1 LAATSCS
8 ASASCS
14 STAHLQEQTRL
25 FDLVPGVFPAFHHL
39 LGGAQL
45 FLHFLGTIGV
55 VPEIRGQDLAFED
68 GYLLFLGI
76 QVKDAP

>member
-1 LAATSCS
+1 M
-8 ASASCS
+8 
-14 STAHLQEQTRL
+14 
-25 FDLVPGVFPAFHHL
+25 
-39 LGGAQL
+39 GGAQL

-55 VPEIRGQDLAFED
+55 VPEIRGQDLTFED